1 MWNSNAYV
9 SQVCK
14 IDEYLDIL
22 DVNCSCEKCVI
33 GKFVLA
39 CKNEILNNKTFLD
52 DKKGSM

>member
-1 MWNSNAYV
+1 MWNSSAYV

-22 DVNCSCEKCVI
+22 DVNCSCEKCVS